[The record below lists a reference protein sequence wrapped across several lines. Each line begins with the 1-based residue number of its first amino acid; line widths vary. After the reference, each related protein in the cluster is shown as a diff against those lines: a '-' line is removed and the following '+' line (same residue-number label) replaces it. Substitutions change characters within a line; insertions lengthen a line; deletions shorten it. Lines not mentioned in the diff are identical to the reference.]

1 MYVPTWAL
9 CLLSAIGGA
18 ILAFLGL
25 VVAVVI
31 QQSKKKGE

>member
-9 CLLSAIGGA
+9 CLLSAIGGGV
-18 ILAFLGL
+18 LTFLGM
-25 VVAVVI
+25 VVVVVI